1 MTVMDM
7 VKWWLLLDICCLLHL
22 RPLQVCSESMG
33 TPRSVPVS
41 EYDVDNFRVTYSV
54 YTAVYAVAHALH
66 YMFTSRSQDKIISA
80 TPGQLTRYVKRV
92 HFRTTSGDEIFF
104 DEKGDPPERIDLLNW
119 LIFPNDTVKRTQVG
133 QYHSQ
138 QLFLNKSTVIW
149 GNLSDM
155 TPRSVCSEDCI
166 PGYRKSLVKGK
177 PVCCFVCA
185 PCSEGEITNTTDT
198 ETCIICPE
206 EEWPN
211 EKKDRCVK
219 RVTLFLNIQDPLGT
233 LLLASTGVFFIMTT
247 VVLAIFIKH
256 RDTPIVRANNIHV
269 SFILIISLMFSFLCV
284 LLFIGR
290 PTVLSCLLRQVV
302 FCLIFTLA
310 ISSTLAKTIIV
321 LVAFTS
327 TKPGG
332 ISKNWMGSSLSRL
345 IIFICCLGQVLICSV
360 WLLQSP
366 PFPDKDTRSEVGKI
380 ILQCNE
386 GSTTAFYAA
395 LGYMGFLAVS
405 SFILA
410 FLVRKL
416 PDCFNEAHYITF
428 SMLVFCSVWVTF
440 IPVYLRT
447 KGKYTVAVEVF
458 AILASSAGLLFC
470 LFIPKCFT
478 IIIRPERNSRES
490 VSDRKL
496 H

>member
-1 MTVMDM
+1 MSLFNTRHFCDM
-7 VKWWLLLDICCLLHL
+7 PSPRFL
-22 RPLQVCSESMG
+22 RHFLAFDFA
-33 TPRSVPVS
+33 VS
-41 EYDVDNFRVTYSV
+41 EINRNADILPNVTLGYDMFDSCFFED
-54 YTAVYAVAHALH
+54 TAVEGSLRILSGGVKMYPNYDCHGYGKVVAFIGHLL
-66 YMFTSRSQDKIISA
+66 SSSSQAIAS
-80 TPGQLTRYVKRV
+80 LLRV
-92 HFRTTSGDEIFF
+92 YGY
-104 DEKGDPPERIDLLNW
+104 P
-119 LIFPNDTVKRTQVG
+119 Q
-133 QYHSQ
+133 
-138 QLFLNKSTVIW
+138 
-149 GNLSDM
+149 